1 MKKAITSRTFD
12 LDLKLDL
19 VKQIESG
26 KIGVREVSRVYQVS
40 PTAIYKWLRKYSDL
54 YRNQTRVVVEKK
66 SISKKNKE
74 LQARIA
80 ELERALGK
88 KQMRIDYLEQVVDVA
103 SSELGVD
110 IEKKSKRRS

>member
-1 MKKAITSRTFD
+1 MKKVATKRTFD

-26 KIGVREVSRVYQVS
+26 KVGVSQVSRIYQVS
-40 PTAIYKWLRKYSDL
+40 PAAIYKWLRKYSDL
-54 YRNQTRVVVEKK
+54 YKNQTRVVVEKK
-66 SISKKNKE
+66 SISNKNKE
-74 LQARIA
+74 LQQRIA
-80 ELERALGK
+80 ELERALGQ